1 MLKGSRRGRVSELS
15 GAFFS
20 LFNFASF
27 GNCGGIPRA
36 PVTNSF
42 PRTNGTL
49 PHLRAVPE
57 KGTGSCSLPSAGYQN
72 AKAQLWANLL
82 RIWDDRLFHDSE
94 ANLVSNGV
102 SIWHRLTIKWY
113 TLI

>member
-27 GNCGGIPRA
+27 GNGGIPRA
-36 PVTNSF
+36 PVANSF

-49 PHLRAVPE
+49 PHQRAVPE
-57 KGTGSCSLPSAGYQN
+57 EGTGSCSLPSAGYQD
-72 AKAQLWANLL
+72 AKGQLRANLL
-82 RIWDDRLFHDSE
+82 IGMTASFMTAKQTLFPMASVFG
-94 ANLVSNGV
+94 AASVSSG
-102 SIWHRLTIKWY
+102 TP
-113 TLI
+113 